1 MCIFIDKFA
10 LCSTLADIT
19 KTVKVRFI
27 FNESYNTWKLN
38 ISDLKLWVHLGC
50 SEQEKHHPQCVS
62 FNVSITSS
70 SKLKATYSDNLDDGF
85 CYSKATKLI
94 KELTSKKRYN
104 LIERLAC
111 DVYDILWQRLKDL
124 GFADSILSITVT
136 KLSPPV
142 RDIHGG
148 VSFTY
153 DGPGGSR

>member
-1 MCIFIDKFA
+1 M
-10 LCSTLADIT
+10 
-19 KTVKVRFI
+19 RFI
-27 FNESYNTWKLN
+27 FNESSNTWKLN
-38 ISDLKLWVHLGC
+38 ISDLRLWVHLGC

-62 FNVSITSS
+62 FNVSLISS
-70 SKLKATYSDNLDDGF
+70 NKLKATYSDNLDDGF

-94 KELTSKKRYN
+94 KESISKKRYN

-111 DVYDILWQRLKDL
+111 DVYDILWQSLKDL
-124 GFADSILSITVT
+124 GFVGSALSITVT

-153 DGPGGSR
+153 NRFGGDR

>member
-1 MCIFIDKFA
+1 M
-10 LCSTLADIT
+10 
-19 KTVKVRFI
+19 RFI

-38 ISDLKLWVHLGC
+38 ISDLRLWVHLGC

-70 SKLKATYSDNLDDGF
+70 SNLKATYSDNLDDVF

-94 KELTSKKRYN
+94 KKSISKKRYN

-111 DVYDILWQRLKDL
+111 DVYDILWQILKDL
-124 GFADSILSITVT
+124 EFTDSALSITVT

-153 DGPGGSR
+153 CGSGGNR

>member
-1 MCIFIDKFA
+1 M
-10 LCSTLADIT
+10 
-19 KTVKVRFI
+19 RFI

-38 ISDLKLWVHLGC
+38 ISDLRLWVHLGC

-62 FNVSITSS
+62 FNISITSS
-70 SKLKATYSDNLDDGF
+70 SNIKATYSDNLDDAF

-94 KELTSKKRYN
+94 KKSISKKRYN

-111 DVYDILWQRLKDL
+111 DVYDILWQILKDL
-124 GFADSILSITVT
+124 EFTDSALSITVT

-153 DGPGGSR
+153 CGSGGNR